1 MEGISE
7 HDGPLQL
14 LSSVTVIVI
23 VIIIIACIHASV
35 QELLLIEWVSQ
46 STHPVVVVKLEKRVY
61 ACASLIKQLLLCL
74 WPRENKTMIHICTCT
89 ATVQNC

>member
-14 LSSVTVIVI
+14 PSSITVIAI
-23 VIIIIACIHASV
+23 VIIIIIIASV

-46 STHPVVVVKLEKRVY
+46 STHPVVLVKLEMCPCMCITNKAATALSV
-61 ACASLIKQLLLCL
+61 ASRKQNNDTYL
-74 WPRENKTMIHICTCT
+74 
-89 ATVQNC
+89 